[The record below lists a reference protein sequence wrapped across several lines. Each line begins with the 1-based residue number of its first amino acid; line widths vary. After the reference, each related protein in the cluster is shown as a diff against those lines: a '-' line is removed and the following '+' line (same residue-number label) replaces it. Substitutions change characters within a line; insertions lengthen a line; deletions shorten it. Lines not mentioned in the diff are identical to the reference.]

1 MQKSLLKSVRII
13 AVGVSVMSKSYKLKY
28 ITASSPKWENHSCW
42 VEGETL
48 TDARRN
54 LEKRHTKG
62 MFRHTGVEDIKE
74 EVV

>member
-1 MQKSLLKSVRII
+1 
-13 AVGVSVMSKSYKLKY
+13 MSKSWKLKY
-28 ITASSPKWENHSCW
+28 ITAPSLNWENHSCW

-62 MFRHTGVEDIKE
+62 MFQHTGVEDMKE
-74 EVV
+74 EVA